1 MKLLEQGTLAVP
13 SAQLPTLCPLSS
25 YYSLPRALMCGSP
38 RDNREQ
44 TLRPKFSISGVFLAL
59 LIETSFTT
67 PHYYEVWAIEIFLW
81 QDPFKAGFKK
91 TRGSQHRKLFFN
103 IFGNDKPTPKHPL
116 GEISS
121 REELFIYLAAEHVQI
136 MFIIKFMPKPKGLC
150 HLLVTCQKCKLNVTR
165 KGLASNV
172 KNSRTANHQL
182 RWWTLSLKLHYP
194 FQVNSRG
201 IEV

>member
-1 MKLLEQGTLAVP
+1 MIHAFRRNHNTGLK
-13 SAQLPTLCPLSS
+13 
-25 YYSLPRALMCGSP
+25 M
-38 RDNREQ
+38 
-44 TLRPKFSISGVFLAL
+44 I
-59 LIETSFTT
+59 
-67 PHYYEVWAIEIFLW
+67 
-81 QDPFKAGFKK
+81 
-91 TRGSQHRKLFFN
+91 TRGGQHQKVLN
-103 IFGNDKPTPKHPL
+103 IFDNNKPKNRTSTL
-116 GEISS
+116 SRISS
-121 REELFIYLAAEHVQI
+121 GEEIYIYQVAEHVHV
-136 MFIIKFMPKPKGLC
+136 MFPIKFMPKPKGLC